1 MVLQVLNTSTNN
13 QVNLKFDN
21 GIKMMR
27 HIEAFCDR
35 RHQLSV
41 VENGKTIFKGREE
54 IMQTSNF
61 F

>member
-1 MVLQVLNTSTNN
+1 MILQVLNTKTGNL
-13 QVNLKFDN
+13 VNPRFEN
-21 GIKMMR
+21 GINMMR
-27 HIEAFCDR
+27 YIDAFCDD

-41 VENGKTIFKGREE
+41 VENGKTVLKGREE

>member
-1 MVLQVLNTSTNN
+1 MVLQVLNTKTNN
-13 QVNLKFDN
+13 LVNLKFDN
-21 GIKMMR
+21 GVRMMQ
-27 HIEAFCDR
+27 HIEAFCDD
-35 RHQLSV
+35 RHKLSV

>member
-1 MVLQVLNTSTNN
+1 MILQVLNTKTNN
-13 QVNLKFDN
+13 LINLKFDN
-21 GIKMMR
+21 GVHMMR
-27 HIEAFCDR
+27 HIESFCDD

-41 VENGKTIFKGREE
+41 VQNGNTVLRGRDE